1 MNIEIYLPR
10 LGSTTMDAAEVR
22 EWLVSVGDEVS
33 EGQPLVVVETDK
45 VDVDVPSPAS
55 GTVAE
60 IVAGPGVEVPVGG
73 TLGFITPPSGG

>member
-1 MNIEIYLPR
+1 MKTEIYLPR

-22 EWLVSVGDEVS
+22 EWLVAVGDEVV

-55 GTVAE
+55 GIVSE

-73 TLGFITPPSGG
+73 TLGYLAPTGAP